1 MSKRRGP
8 RPQHLEDRVVM
19 PNLMRF
25 SLCVSFRALLCALLL
40 LQSVAFGA
48 DTIILKAARL
58 IDGRGGAPLAPAT
71 IVIVGDRIT
80 DLGSNI
86 KVTHGAKIID
96 LGGAT
101 LLPGL
106 IDLHTHLCGKYGVH
120 WEDELVKTTPAF
132 SALWGA
138 RNARVTLMA
147 GFTTVR
153 DMGTTWPYVDVELRN
168 AINDGAIP
176 GPRMFV
182 AGAYLSSTGGAGD
195 ASQFSVYV
203 QVPSV
208 DNLAD
213 SPDEVVKQI
222 RKNFKHGADFVK
234 LLATG
239 AVTSTGQLPGAQ
251 EFSDEEIHAAVG
263 EANRWGRQ
271 VAVHAHGIQ
280 GIKTS
285 IRAGVRTI
293 DHGSFLDDEAIAML
307 KASNGKTFY
316 VPTLYT
322 ATVIAREGREA
333 GIPESEILRS
343 KMITEAMSLAF
354 KRALAAGIPIGFGT
368 DAAVIPHGE
377 NAFEFLERSR
387 LGEKPMDGIVSATR
401 LNAEIM
407 GWSDRVGSIEPGKFA
422 DIIAVAGD
430 PRDNIEELT
439 HVGFVMKGGIVY
451 KDELNHK

>member
-1 MSKRRGP
+1 MKI
-8 RPQHLEDRVVM
+8 H
-19 PNLMRF
+19 
-25 SLCVSFRALLCALLL
+25 ALFLVLLL
-40 LQSVAFGA
+40 PLLAHAG
-48 DTIILKAARL
+48 DKTLLKAARL
-58 IDGRGGAPLAPAT
+58 LDGHGGPPLAPAMVL
-71 IVIVGDRIT
+71 IDGDRIAEVGPN
-80 DLGSNI
+80 L
-86 KVTHGAKIID
+86 KAPEGAKVID

-120 WEDELVKTTPAF
+120 WEDELIKTTPAF

-138 RNARVTLMA
+138 HNARVTLMS

-153 DMGTTWPYVDVELRN
+153 DMGTAWPYVDVELRN
-168 AINDGAIP
+168 AINGGAIP

-182 AGAYLSSTGGAGD
+182 AGAYVSSTGGAGD
-195 ASQFSVYV
+195 AAQFSEYV

-213 SPDEVVKQI
+213 SPEEVVKQV
-222 RKNFKHGADFVK
+222 RKNFKHGADFIK

-239 AVTSTGQLPGAQ
+239 AVLSKGQSPGAQ
-251 EFSDEEIHAAVG
+251 QFSDEEIRAAVT

-293 DHGSFLDDEAIAML
+293 DHGSYLDDEAIEML
-307 KASNGKTFY
+307 RATNRKTFY

-322 ATVIAREGREA
+322 STVIARQGREA
-333 GIPESEILRS
+333 GIPESEIMRS
-343 KMITEAMSLAF
+343 KMISDIKDLGF
-354 KRALAAGIPIGFGT
+354 KRALAAGLPIGFGT
-368 DAAVIPHGE
+368 DSAVIPHGE
-377 NAFEFLERSR
+377 NAHEFLERVR
-387 LGEKPMDGIVSATR
+387 LGESPMAGIVSATS

-407 GWSDRVGSIEPGKFA
+407 GWADRIGAVEPGKLA
-422 DIIAVAGD
+422 DLIAVAANPLD
-430 PRDNIEELT
+430 DMKALLN
-439 HVGFVMKGGIVY
+439 VGFVMKGGVVY
-451 KDELNHK
+451 KDELGKK

>member
-1 MSKRRGP
+1 MKT
-8 RPQHLEDRVVM
+8 
-19 PNLMRF
+19 
-25 SLCVSFRALLCALLL
+25 RALLLALLFL
-40 LQSVAFGA
+40 PVSLFAA
-48 DTIILKAARL
+48 DRIFLKAARL
-58 IDGRGGAPLAPAT
+58 IDGKGGVIAPVT
-71 IVIVGDRIT
+71 VIIEGDRIA
-80 DLGSNI
+80 DAGPNL
-86 KVTHGAKIID
+86 KAPAGARVID

-120 WEDELVKTTPAF
+120 WEDELIKTTPAF

-138 RNARVTLMA
+138 HNASVTLLA

-153 DMGTTWPYVDVELRN
+153 DMGTAWPYVDVELRN
-168 AINDGAIP
+168 AINAGAVP

-182 AGAYLSSTGGAGD
+182 AGSYVSSTGGAGD
-195 ASQFSVYV
+195 AQQFSEYV

-213 SPDEVVKQI
+213 SPEEVVKQV
-222 RKNFKHGADFVK
+222 RKNFKHGADFIK

-239 AVTSTGQLPGAQ
+239 AVLSKGQSPGAQ
-251 EFSDEEIHAAVG
+251 QFSDEEIQAAVT

-271 VAVHAHGIQ
+271 VAVHAHGIG

-293 DHGSFLDDEAIAML
+293 DHGSFLDDEAIDML
-307 KASNGKTFY
+307 KATNRKTFY

-322 ATVIAREGREA
+322 STVIARQGREA

-343 KMITEAMSLAF
+343 KMISDTKDLGF
-354 KRALAAGIPIGFGT
+354 KRALAAGLPIGFGT

-377 NAFEFLERSR
+377 NAQEFVERAR
-387 LGEKPMDGIVSATR
+387 LGEKPMAGIVSATS

-407 GWSDRVGSIEPGKFA
+407 GWGDRVGSVEPGKFA
-422 DIIAVAGD
+422 DLIAVSGD
-430 PRDNIEELT
+430 PLTDVSELSK
-439 HVGFVMKGGIVY
+439 VRFVMKGGAVY
-451 KDELNHK
+451 KDELTGK